1 MNYVMIDQES
11 FQSAAQISNT
21 SVERQH
27 TWFKD
32 RGRMIKI

>member
-1 MNYVMIDQES
+1 MSWLIEKVFN
-11 FQSAAQISNT
+11 QSAAQISNT